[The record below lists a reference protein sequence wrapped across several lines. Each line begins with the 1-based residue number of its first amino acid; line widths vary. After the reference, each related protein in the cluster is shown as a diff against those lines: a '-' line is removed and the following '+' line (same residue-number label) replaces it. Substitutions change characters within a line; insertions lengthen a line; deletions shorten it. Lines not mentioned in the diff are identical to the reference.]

1 MGLPARLPSEAD
13 AIVDAYLAKA
23 RGNPMDAL
31 RLVIRDALADLCE
44 SERRSREQRR
54 LISYG
59 YARGTFDQG

>member
-23 RGNPMDAL
+23 GGNPGLAL

-44 SERRSREQRR
+44 AERREGERQR
-54 LISYG
+54 LVSYG
-59 YARGTFDQG
+59 FARGRL